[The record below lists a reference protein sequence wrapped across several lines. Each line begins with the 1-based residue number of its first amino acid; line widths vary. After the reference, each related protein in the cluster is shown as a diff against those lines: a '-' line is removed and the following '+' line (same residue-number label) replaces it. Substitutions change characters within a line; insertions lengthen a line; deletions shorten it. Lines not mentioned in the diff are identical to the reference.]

1 MNKHEAIWQIKQG
14 MVTPMKWE
22 YQEEEY
28 YQVNS
33 DPRELGIGAQ
43 WYFNGTGEELSELLT
58 TMSK

>member
-1 MNKHEAIWQIKQG
+1 
-14 MVTPMKWE
+14 MKTKNYWE

-28 YQVNS
+28 YQINS

-43 WYFNGTGEELSELLT
+43 WYFNGTGEELSVLLT